1 MRAMARST
9 HVPEIPMRS
18 PRLIAALALS
28 AALVGCSS
36 SGAQQAAATPPAKAP
51 EAAAPAPAEAAP
63 AETTAKVDR
72 TVCKS
77 IAPTGSRIARK
88 VCRKQSEWE
97 EMAREGRDA
106 AGQVQRRGDQTV
118 PPGG

>member
-1 MRAMARST
+1 MRLS
-9 HVPEIPMRS
+9 
-18 PRLIAALALS
+18 RLVAVLA
-28 AALVGCSS
+28 VGGLLTACSS
-36 SGAQQAAATPPAKAP
+36 SATRESA
-51 EAAAPAPAEAAP
+51 AAAPAPAPQSTATAAP
-63 AETTAKVDR
+63 APAPAPAEGTAKADR
-72 TVCKS
+72 MVCKS

-88 VCRKQSEWE
+88 TCRTQSQWE